1 MNGHRSLSFYTARLK
16 ERALAQKQPF
26 VFCCCAVFLWGLLAH
41 AYGFLHNILS
51 HDVLNAFIA
60 TQTEENWKIE
70 LGRFFVPVYRTI
82 FRGAVSL
89 PWLLGLMGL
98 LWTSVSVFLTVKI
111 LNVRSK
117 LLTVLIAG
125 VMTTNITNIAQIA
138 TYIYEFD
145 INCFALMLSVMAAFI
160 WDRKKSIWHLAAAA
174 GLVFV
179 SIGLYQAYFAVTVT
193 LMVWKSVME
202 LFAERD
208 IKAVIARGLQG
219 IAALLVGCILYVILG
234 KIVYAVSGVPASGR
248 TNVFDLQGGIVFQ
261 YLRLIKP
268 ALGWFVDSIL
278 HQSYYSVPYALAVAA
293 LTGSMVVLSVCF
305 FVRKK
310 FEIKR
315 VLLICL
321 LVLLTPFAMA
331 CIYFISKGQNLH
343 DLTKFS
349 LWLFFVFMAQ
359 FAFWLAGE
367 FGLPGKP
374 ARLVRLFSCGLV
386 LLILWQNVVLANTAY
401 VKKELEANAALST
414 MTRVVTVMEQ
424 QKDYVPKETPV
435 AFIGVSP
442 YVTRA
447 SHMDRVKHI
456 TGMRR
461 NAVIPSDASEYYY
474 NAYKAYFEYVLRYPI
489 VLCTD
494 EIHAQLKED
503 PRVLEMPVYPAE
515 GCMQI
520 IDGVLIVKLGE

>member
-179 SIGLYQAYFAVTVT
+179 SIG
-193 LMVWKSVME
+193 S
-202 LFAERD
+202 
-208 IKAVIARGLQG
+208 
-219 IAALLVGCILYVILG
+219 
-234 KIVYAVSGVPASGR
+234 P
-248 TNVFDLQGGIVFQ
+248 
-261 YLRLIKP
+261 
-268 ALGWFVDSIL
+268 
-278 HQSYYSVPYALAVAA
+278 H
-293 LTGSMVVLSVCF
+293 
-305 FVRKK
+305 
-310 FEIKR
+310 
-315 VLLICL
+315 
-321 LVLLTPFAMA
+321 
-331 CIYFISKGQNLH
+331 
-343 DLTKFS
+343 
-349 LWLFFVFMAQ
+349 
-359 FAFWLAGE
+359 FWLG
-367 FGLPGKP
+367 
-374 ARLVRLFSCGLV
+374 
-386 LLILWQNVVLANTAY
+386 
-401 VKKELEANAALST
+401 
-414 MTRVVTVMEQ
+414 
-424 QKDYVPKETPV
+424 
-435 AFIGVSP
+435 AF
-442 YVTRA
+442 
-447 SHMDRVKHI
+447 
-456 TGMRR
+456 
-461 NAVIPSDASEYYY
+461 
-474 NAYKAYFEYVLRYPI
+474 
-489 VLCTD
+489 
-494 EIHAQLKED
+494 
-503 PRVLEMPVYPAE
+503 
-515 GCMQI
+515 CM
-520 IDGVLIVKLGE
+520 